1 MQITQTL
8 PSLSK
13 SRKHLKTEL
22 VSDVHHCSSVAQLD
36 CELTMF
42 FHCELVV
49 LILALTLNGQ
59 VHTGQIYGGHEAK
72 AHSRPYMVL
81 LEQHT
86 EDGGKKHC
94 DGFLL
99 TEDFVMTAAH
109 CQAKSYTAL
118 LGVHNVRDSNGIQ
131 RISVKDTF
139 PHKDYN
145 ETELIND
152 IMILKLSSKANVSN
166 TVRPIALA
174 DQGNGSLPKSCSVSG
189 WGRNDR
195 NSKYM
200 SLKLMEVS
208 VTLTDNELCRGKKI
222 YCSEGEAG
230 PGEGDSGG
238 PLVCEDGKAYGVVS
252 SSHKTNPDGP
262 YVYSY
267 TKIPEKMDWIKQII
281 GHNGKF

>member
-1 MQITQTL
+1 
-8 PSLSK
+8 
-13 SRKHLKTEL
+13 
-22 VSDVHHCSSVAQLD
+22 
-36 CELTMF
+36 MF

-152 IMILKLSSKANVSN
+152 IMILKLSSKAHFSN

-174 DQGNGSLPKSCSVSG
+174 DRDDGSLPKLCSVSG

-230 PGEGDSGG
+230 LGVGDSGG

-252 SSHKTNPDGP
+252 YTFNPAGGP
-262 YVYSY
+262 SIYAY
-267 TKIPEKMDWIKQII
+267 TKIPEDGNQLVYGTPCVCIFNI
-281 GHNGKF
+281 

>member
-1 MQITQTL
+1 MQATQTL

-13 SRKHLKTEL
+13 SRKRLKTEL

-59 VHTGQIYGGHEAK
+59 VHTGEIYGGHEAK
-72 AHSRPYMVL
+72 PHSRPYMVL
-81 LEQHT
+81 LERHMQNGQT
-86 EDGGKKHC
+86 SYCG
-94 DGFLL
+94 GFLL
-99 TEDFVMTAAH
+99 NKDFVMTAAH

-118 LGVHNVRDSNGIQ
+118 LGVHNAHNCAGVQ
-131 RISVKDTF
+131 RIPVKAAF

-145 ETELIND
+145 ETEYTND
-152 IMILKLSSKANVSN
+152 IMLLKLSSKAHFNNNVRS
-166 TVRPIALA
+166 IALA
-174 DQGNGSLPKSCSVSG
+174 DRDDGSLPKSCSVSG

-195 NSKYM
+195 NSKHM
-200 SLKLMEVS
+200 SLTLMEVN
-208 VTLTDNELCRGKKI
+208 VTLTENESCCEKKT

-230 PGEGDSGG
+230 PGEGDAGG

-252 SSHKTNPDGP
+252 HTFNKASGGP
-262 YVYSY
+262 PIYAY
-267 TKIPEKMDWIKQII
+267 TKIPEDGNQLDD
-281 GHNGKF
+281 GT